1 MNTLTCPAC
10 QGELDSRSRETT
22 CGQCQARYRIRALCP
37 ACGQELERGR
47 ACGAV
52 DYFATTATPWSPSAP
67 FCFERSLTRHK
78 NPADAG
84 FILCAPLSAA

>member
-22 CGQCQARYRIRALCP
+22 CGQCQASYRIRALCP
-37 ACGQELERGR
+37 ACGQELERLR

-52 DYFATTATPWSPSAP
+52 DYFCNHCNTLVSKRTVL
-67 FCFERSLTRHK
+67 FEAQ
-78 NPADAG
+78 PDQA
-84 FILCAPLSAA
+84 

>member
-22 CGQCQARYRIRALCP
+22 CGQCQARYPIRALCP
-37 ACGQELERGR
+37 ACGQELERLR

-52 DYFATTATPWSPSAP
+52 DYFCNHCNTLVSKRTVL
-67 FCFERSLTRHK
+67 FEAQPDK
-78 NPADAG
+78 A
-84 FILCAPLSAA
+84 